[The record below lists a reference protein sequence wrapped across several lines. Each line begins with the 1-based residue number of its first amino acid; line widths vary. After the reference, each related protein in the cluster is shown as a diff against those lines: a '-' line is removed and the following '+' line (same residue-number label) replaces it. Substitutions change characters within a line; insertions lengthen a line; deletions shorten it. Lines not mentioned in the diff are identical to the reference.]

1 MELSAAFDAIDH
13 DILLCR
19 LKLNFGFN
27 GAALSWFRSYLTD
40 RQQIAV
46 VRVFRSAPS
55 FAEYGVPQGSV
66 PVPILFVLH
75 ITSLDEMF
83 PLVIL
88 LATMLLLTTHNSDG
102 HAHLTL
108 FKILVAEWRNV
119 HVRSNRR

>member
-1 MELSAAFDAIDH
+1 MNDLLLPLDRGEVSILTLLDLSAAFDAIDH
-13 DILLCR
+13 DILLRR

-75 ITSLDEMF
+75 ITPLDEIF
-83 PLVIL
+83 PQSLCWPL
-88 LATMLLLTTHNSDG
+88 R
-102 HAHLTL
+102 
-108 FKILVAEWRNV
+108 FY
-119 HVRSNRR
+119 